1 MTILYD
7 TFNQTID
14 FFSLNHQTMDF
25 FLSLRPSVCPT
36 GQAFCPTQGL
46 CVSENRSLNFYCS
59 MSSGLTYDLLR
70 CSKSCCGGG
79 SRNTDGG
86 VRVDYSCLQ
95 RAKLTSGEGDLD
107 YSNATQDVERRMVP
121 HANYTYLTPST
132 TLRFEKSI
140 SLMIHQ
146 KC

>member
-1 MTILYD
+1 MTILYN

-14 FFSLNHQTMDF
+14 IFTLNHQTMDF

-70 CSKSCCGGG
+70 CSKSCCGG

-140 SLMIHQ
+140 FLMIHQ